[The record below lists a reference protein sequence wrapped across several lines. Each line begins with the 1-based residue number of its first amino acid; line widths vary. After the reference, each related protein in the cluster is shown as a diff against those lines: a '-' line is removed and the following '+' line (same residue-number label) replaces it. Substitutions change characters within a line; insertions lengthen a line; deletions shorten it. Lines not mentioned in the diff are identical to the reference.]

1 MESHAMKKAEYEKQL
16 VLQKIE
22 ANRKVLQLEIE
33 AVGHA
38 LSPITD
44 LANSVTSLFSQSG
57 SVLRSVH
64 ALLKVAS

>member
-1 MESHAMKKAEYEKQL
+1 MKEAEYEKQL

-22 ANRKVLQLEIE
+22 ANRKVLRLEIE

-44 LANSVTSLFSQSG
+44 LAHSVTSLVDQSG
-57 SVLRSVH
+57 SGLKSVYSLLR
-64 ALLKVAS
+64 VAS

>member
-1 MESHAMKKAEYEKQL
+1 MKEAEYEKQL

-44 LANSVTSLFSQSG
+44 LARSVTSLFDHSG
-57 SVLRSVH
+57 SVLKSVYS
-64 ALLKVAS
+64 LLKVAS